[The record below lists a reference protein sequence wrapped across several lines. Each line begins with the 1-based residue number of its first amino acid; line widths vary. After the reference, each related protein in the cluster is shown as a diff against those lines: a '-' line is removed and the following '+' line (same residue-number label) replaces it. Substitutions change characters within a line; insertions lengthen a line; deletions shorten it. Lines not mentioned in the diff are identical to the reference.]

1 MVGFILSDER
11 RQSKAEGERDRSRS
25 DGANVMAQFHFFCL
39 FLFFHTLGDEV
50 CGSNAYFIEFHTS
63 SVTLAK

>member
-1 MVGFILSDER
+1 MREDKARQKGREIGLEVMVPISWLNFI
-11 RQSKAEGERDRSRS
+11 
-25 DGANVMAQFHFFCL
+25 FFVCL
-39 FLFFHTLGDEV
+39 FLLFHTLGDEV

>member
-1 MVGFILSDER
+1 MMREDKARQKGREIGLEVMVPMSWLNFILF
-11 RQSKAEGERDRSRS
+11 
-25 DGANVMAQFHFFCL
+25 VCL

>member
-1 MVGFILSDER
+1 MMREDKARQKGREIGLEVMVPMSWLNFI
-11 RQSKAEGERDRSRS
+11 
-25 DGANVMAQFHFFCL
+25 FFVCL
-39 FLFFHTLGDEV
+39 FLFFDTLGDEV